1 MMNNNVKQQK
11 FPPGICED
19 EQKAEFGCSLYLCL
33 NIYLKMKK
41 AYLDVFKYTS
51 WVRVTYDNGK
61 MLNAY
66 VVKDICKQGR
76 TNSRSQGGGNNLDA
90 REAPAIS
97 PPPERVLPPPE
108 LREGAIS
115 I

>member
-66 VVKDICKQGR
+66 VVKDKCNQGR
-76 TNSRSQGGGNNLDA
+76 TNSRSQGG
-90 REAPAIS
+90 AIIWTRAKRPRF
-97 PPPERVLPPPE
+97 PPPP
-108 LREGAIS
+108 
-115 I
+115 